1 MITDL
6 SMAPLRGVTVAAFR
20 DVFADLFGGLDRA
33 LAPFVP
39 TVAGDRV
46 KPALL
51 KDVAM
56 VSHGAMRV
64 VPQVI
69 GKDPA
74 QLAAMVG
81 ALRDLG
87 HTEVNLNVGCPW
99 KFVAKKGRG
108 AGLLADADAL
118 RRMLDAGCGALPA
131 GFSVKVRLGLKDTGL
146 LARRIELLNQYPLAE
161 VVVHP
166 RTAEQMYGGEVHLDA
181 FEAIYREFHAPV
193 TYNGDLYTVEDF
205 RCVRTRFPGVTRWM
219 LGRGLV
225 ADPFLPAAIRAAD
238 GGQPAQAVARPPTV
252 EALRAFHD
260 ALFARCRSELFGPA
274 SILGRMKELWGY
286 LHERCEGGG
295 ELLRRI
301 QRCHRV
307 EEYERWVEDW
317 FARVGRLVPIR
328 PRIAPAVCPDGTAY
342 GTALDG

>member
-1 MITDL
+1 MTFAL

-20 DVFADLFGGLDRA
+20 DVFVRHFGGVDRA

-39 TVAGDRV
+39 TVAGERI

-56 VSHGAMRV
+56 LSHGTMRV

-74 QLAAMVG
+74 QLNAMVH
-81 ALRDLG
+81 ALRRLG

-108 AGLLADADAL
+108 TGLLVDADNL
-118 RRMLDAGCGALPA
+118 RRMLDAGCAAIPG
-131 GFSVKVRLGLKDTGL
+131 GFSVKVRLGLSDTGL
-146 LARRIELLNQYPLAE
+146 LAQRVDVLNAYPLCE
-161 VVVHP
+161 VIIHP
-166 RTAEQMYGGEVHLDA
+166 RTAAQMYEGEVHLDA
-181 FEAIYREFHAPV
+181 FAAVYPLCHAPV
-193 TYNGDLYTVEDF
+193 TYNGDIHTVEDF
-205 RCVRTRFPGVTRWM
+205 ALLRSRFPDISRWM

-225 ADPFLPAAIRAAD
+225 ADPFLPLAIRTHDPGRQCRDRAT
-238 GGQPAQAVARPPTV
+238 P

-260 ALFARCRSELFGPA
+260 ELYARCRAELSGPA

-286 LHERCEGGG
+286 LHERCKDGQ

-301 QRCHRV
+301 QRCHRTDD
-307 EEYERWVEDW
+307 YERIVDGW
-317 FARVGRLVPIR
+317 FVRVCELAPLRS
-328 PRIAPAVCPDGTAY
+328 RIARTSTGSRR
-342 GTALDG
+342 GEK